1 MAAEDNEEVLVED
14 YSAEKD
20 DSDAEEEDN
29 SSSSSDDDT
38 TDNADKSSLNNT
50 HLKSAVPIKSAL
62 KSSSS
67 LKSKKSVGAVT
78 RAISPPRGPVE
89 GCPNTS
95 NQYHECSLYCKQR
108 YGLKTGEELTTGKQV
123 RKSVGFSE
131 DTKEPSDSSFPR
143 PEDEVEDKMPLPPF
157 WIKVIDPKRSELL
170 LSWTFL
176 LCLGLFSHPR

>member
-20 DSDAEEEDN
+20 ASDAEEDN

-38 TDNADKSSLNNT
+38 TDNADKSSLSNT

-67 LKSKKSVGAVT
+67 FKSKKSVGVVT
-78 RAISPPRGPVE
+78 RPISPPRGPVE

-108 YGLKTGEELTTGKQV
+108 YGLKTGEELTIGKQV
-123 RKSVGFSE
+123 RKSVGFSG

-143 PEDEVEDKMPLPPF
+143 PEDEVEDKMPLPSF

-170 LSWTFL
+170 MSCDLFLVSWA
-176 LCLGLFSHPR
+176 LFPPL